1 MLCIC
6 VQSSS
11 VSQSAL
17 CVLIDRQS
25 DRPTHRLPPF
35 THYLRPV
42 STTHSPSRSLL
53 ALPLLPA
60 TLTHT
65 ISRCLA
71 LFCLCSCSI
80 AGRIRK
86 FKSLAHSGMVSTFP
100 RATTNDDDATRCVK
114 PPKTTTKTR
123 SGKINLGTFLHTD
136 ECQRAYELFAVKQ
149 IYAHR
154 PGSDKFRYTGTSE
167 MQTRRGEEKAICK
180 YHLYLLPLFLGSLPL
195 HDCWLVPD
203 IYDNYYSPIPMPN
216 TRDELMSHSLSL
228 DKRYIHNSEK

>member
-1 MLCIC
+1 MYMCT
-6 VQSSS
+6 VV
-11 VSQSAL
+11 VSQSVGPL
-17 CVLIDRQS
+17 RPYRPTV
-25 DRPTHRLPPF
+25 RPTHRLPPF

-42 STTHSPSRSLL
+42 STTTHSPSRSLL

-60 TLTHT
+60 ALTHT

-100 RATTNDDDATRCVK
+100 RATTNDDDATRRCVK

-154 PGSDKFRYTGTSE
+154 PGSDKFRYRHVRNANEERGGE
-167 MQTRRGEEKAICK
+167 RYMQISFT
-180 YHLYLLPLFLGSLPL
+180 LPLFLGSLPL
-195 HDCWLVPD
+195 L
-203 IYDNYYSPIPMPN
+203 IPGDMLN
-216 TRDELMSHSLSL
+216 TA
-228 DKRYIHNSEK
+228 